1 MPVPF
6 ISYRCLWRSFLPDID
21 HPDIRLGIVVHIIH
35 AQTRTTD
42 PIHELPYSSR
52 HIPVVGCL
60 IPHLCLVTFQPKK
73 VRILE
78 LAYFSGFLILWVLSC
93 VLCSALPTV
102 CFVIWYF
109 RFSHIPFRLSLPFRS
124 VAIRSY
130 SDHFRWCTFRIFLTS
145 FSRFV
150 RCVSCHRKAL
160 WVVILLAPLP
170 VWTWPFPSALCHWTL
185 VAKKLFLRCSYLF
198 TSLLIIFLSS
208 LFPHP
213 FCCMR

>member
-60 IPHLCLVTFQPKK
+60 IPHLCLVTFQHKK

-78 LAYFSGFLILWVLSC
+78 LAYFSGFLILRVLSC
-93 VLCSALPTV
+93 VLWSVLPTI
-102 CFVIWYF
+102 CFAIWHF
-109 RFSHIPFRLSLPFRS
+109 RFSHHPFRLSFPFRS
-124 VAIRSY
+124 VAIRSH
-130 SDHFRWCTFRIFLTS
+130 SDHFPLMHVHNFSYVVFEVCTMCFLPSQS
-145 FSRFV
+145 FVGS
-150 RCVSCHRKAL
+150 
-160 WVVILLAPLP
+160 
-170 VWTWPFPSALCHWTL
+170 
-185 VAKKLFLRCSYLF
+185 
-198 TSLLIIFLSS
+198 
-208 LFPHP
+208 HP
-213 FCCMR
+213 FGAVASVNLAFPFGVVSLNISC